1 MMTRRCCVLLSSTYS
16 TDTEYSTSISMHQ
29 VLLVWHRVQYINQ
42 HASSAA
48 GMVPLLPLF
57 DGAVWCRIH

>member
-1 MMTRRCCVLLSSTYS
+1 MLCTVEFHILNS
-16 TDTEYSTSISMHQ
+16 
-29 VLLVWHRVQYINQ
+29 HRVQHINQ

-48 GMVPLLPLF
+48 GMVPLILLL